1 MGGKFERNT
10 FRLIYTS
17 ERKEIFM
24 FNFSFDKR
32 AIYIILAIMV
42 IAMIVQYLENPGMLE
57 SLLISVPGVLV
68 AITFHEF
75 AHAFVADR
83 LGDDT
88 ARREG
93 RLSLNPFD
101 HLDPI
106 GTVLL
111 LFAGFG
117 WGKPVHVNP
126 SNYTRKISMEKGE
139 AIVSIAGPIMNFLL
153 AIVFSIIYF
162 GIFKFAGLSFMATTL
177 GDIIM
182 KMIMSAIS
190 INVGLGLFNLIPLP
204 PLDGSKVIMPFLPYN
219 AKNWFRN
226 NEGIFYIVFIVIWI
240 TGLAS
245 YIISPAIQTVGGWIL
260 NLGIAIW
267 GL

>member
-1 MGGKFERNT
+1 
-10 FRLIYTS
+10 
-17 ERKEIFM
+17 M

-32 AIYIILAIMV
+32 TIYIILGIMLLALV
-42 IAMIVQYLENPGMLE
+42 IQYTANPGMLY
-57 SLLISVPGVLV
+57 SLLISAPGVLI

-93 RLSLNPFD
+93 RLSLNPLD

-126 SNYTRKISMEKGE
+126 RNYTRKMSMEKGE
-139 AIVSIAGPIMNFLL
+139 ALVSIAGPVMNFIL
-153 AIVFSIIYF
+153 AI
-162 GIFKFAGLSFMATTL
+162 IFAIVYYGVIKLASLSFLNSEMGGIVLDLIGATV
-177 GDIIM
+177 
-182 KMIMSAIS
+182 S
-190 INVGLGLFNLIPLP
+190 INIGLGLFNLIPLP
-204 PLDGSKVIMPFLPYN
+204 PLDGSKVIMPFLPYK
-219 AKNWFRN
+219 AKSFFIN
-226 NEGIFYIVFIVIWI
+226 NEQIFYIVFVVLWI
-240 TGLAS
+240 TNLTS
-245 YIISPAIQTVGGWIL
+245 YIITPGINLVTGWIS
-260 NLGIAIW
+260 NLAAAIW
-267 GL
+267 GLL